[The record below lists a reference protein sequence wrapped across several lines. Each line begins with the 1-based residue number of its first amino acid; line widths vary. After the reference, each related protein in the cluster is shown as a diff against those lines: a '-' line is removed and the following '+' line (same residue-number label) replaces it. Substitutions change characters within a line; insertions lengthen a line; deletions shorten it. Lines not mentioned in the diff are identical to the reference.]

1 MMKPTYYRRFCIGL
15 LLGLLLVAQDPT
27 VSPSAQ
33 VIFRVPQDYP
43 TIQAAIDAAPEGAI
57 ILIDGQYTE
66 SVTITK
72 SVTLRGAAWQ
82 GIQMQGLII
91 GSGSSPVV
99 RISSDKQ
106 IHVTLEHLTI
116 LQGESVE
123 TCIQINGDVR
133 AVFSNVRILYR
144 GARAGLEVGLEKT
157 GSPYLTLQ
165 SSLIA
170 GYGGPG
176 LQAGSNAMV
185 ELIDSQTSGIN
196 EERNIG
202 IVAFSSSKVYVRNSV
217 ISGHGGGILVF
228 SLAHV
233 ILQDSV
239 VVGNNVGI
247 TVENAFEKD
256 KPAVV
261 TLENSQV
268 SGNRHTGIKVIGGFV
283 ELHDSLIAGN
293 GVAPQCR
300 QLPLNRLCSGSG
312 ILLWVQARLKLHS
325 TEIRNNAMWGVTAY
339 LSQCGS
345 SEMYS
350 FSGEVIFEGNNI
362 IENNN
367 RSGVLNGMGNPG
379 NHPFKNLPD
388 GQVCLP

>member
-1 MMKPTYYRRFCIGL
+1 MKPTYYRKFCIGL
-15 LLGLLLVAQDPT
+15 LLGLLLAVQDPT
-27 VSPSAQ
+27 VSPSTQ
-33 VIFRVPQDYP
+33 IILRVPQDYP

-57 ILIDGQYTE
+57 ILIDGRYTE

-72 SVTLRGAAWQ
+72 SVTLRGAVWQ
-82 GIQMQGLII
+82 SIQTQGFII
-91 GSGSSPVV
+91 GPGSSPVV
-99 RISSDKQ
+99 RIVSDTQ
-106 IHVTLEHLTI
+106 IRVTLEHLTI

-123 TCIQINGDVR
+123 TCIQVDGIVR
-133 AVFSNVRILYR
+133 AVFNNVRILYH
-144 GARAGLEVGLEKT
+144 GARAGLAVGLAKAD
-157 GSPYLTLQ
+157 SPYLTLQ
-165 SSLIA
+165 SSLIS

-196 EERNIG
+196 EDRNIG
-202 IVAFSSSKVYVRNSV
+202 IVALSSSKVYMRNSV
-217 ISGHGGGILVF
+217 ISGHGSGILIF
-228 SLAHV
+228 PLARV

-239 VVGNNVGI
+239 VVGNDVGI
-247 TVENAFEKD
+247 TIENPFEKD

-268 SGNRHTGIKVIGGFV
+268 SGNRHTGIKVIGGVV
-283 ELHDSLIAGN
+283 ELHSSLVAGN
-293 GVAPQCR
+293 GVDPQCR

-312 ILLWVQARLKLHS
+312 ILLWVQARLKLRS
-325 TEIRNNAMWGVTAY
+325 TEIRNNTTWGVTAY
-339 LSQCGS
+339 LPQCGS
-345 SEMYS
+345 SETYS

-367 RSGVLNGMGNPG
+367 KSGVLNGMGNPG